1 MRKFRVALALIIAI
15 SCSAALAAQKPI
27 QKLLP
32 ASGFKGWSIV
42 ADSYAY
48 GKELGLT
55 EIYDGGYK
63 EYLDAG
69 VIEAAKQMYQ
79 RKKVFADVTVHRMKS
94 EASAKA
100 FYAKQLK
107 AAGKDAKAISRPW
120 TGFTWTTGGSV
131 YGHLSYGDYYVT
143 TTLTSKDAAGAV
155 ALMQEVGGKIKGVKP
170 SNKTR

>member
-1 MRKFRVALALIIAI
+1 MRKLRVALALIIAI
-15 SCSAALAAQKPI
+15 SCAAALAAQLPV

-32 ASGFKGWSIV
+32 ASGFKGWTLV

-48 GKELGLT
+48 GKEQGLT

-69 VIEAAKQMYQ
+69 VIEAAKQTYQ
-79 RKKVFADVTVHRMKS
+79 RKKAFADVIVHRMKS

-100 FYAKQLK
+100 FYAKQFK
-107 AAGKDAKAISRPW
+107 MAGKEAKPVPRPW

-131 YGHLSYGDYYVT
+131 YGFLISGSCYIT
-143 TTLTSKDAAGAV
+143 TTLTSKDATGAV
-155 ALMQEVGGKIKGVKP
+155 ALMQDVGGKIKGVKP
-170 SNKTR
+170 SSKTR